1 MTVFACGRSFSA
13 MENDHPVNQRLET
26 YLTQTP
32 TIGEEVYIAKSAVV
46 FGAVTL
52 GDRASVWYNAV
63 LRGDIHEITVG
74 EGTNIQDNAVLHIAD
89 EFGCHLGNYVTVG
102 HSAIVHACRVGDET
116 LVGMGAT
123 ILDGALVGNQCIIG
137 ANALV
142 KQGYEIPDGSMVLG
156 SPARV
161 VRKLTE
167 EERASLKNWADKYV
181 ANAAYCLERGINV
194 GGPMGY

>member
-1 MTVFACGRSFSA
+1 
-13 MENDHPVNQRLET
+13 
-26 YLTQTP
+26 
-32 TIGEEVYIAKSAVV
+32 
-46 FGAVTL
+46 
-52 GDRASVWYNAV
+52 
-63 LRGDIHEITVG
+63 
-74 EGTNIQDNAVLHIAD
+74 
-89 EFGCHLGNYVTVG
+89 
-102 HSAIVHACRVGDET
+102 
-116 LVGMGAT
+116 MGAT

>member
-1 MTVFACGRSFSA
+1 
-13 MENDHPVNQRLET
+13 MENDHPVNRRLET
-26 YLTQTP
+26 YLSQTP

-52 GDRASVWYNAV
+52 GDYANVWYNAV

-89 EFGCHLGNYVTVG
+89 EYGCHVGNYVTVG
-102 HSAIVHACRVGDET
+102 HSAVVHACRVGDET

-123 ILDGALVGNQCIIG
+123 ILDGAVVGNQCIIG

-161 VRKLTE
+161 VRKLSN
-167 EERASLKNWADKYV
+167 EERAGLKNWADKYV
-181 ANAAYCLERGINV
+181 ANAAYCMKHGINV
-194 GGPMGY
+194 GRPLGY

>member
-1 MTVFACGRSFSA
+1 
-13 MENDHPVNQRLET
+13 MESDLSINQRLEK
-26 YLTQTP
+26 YLKQEP

-52 GDRASVWYNAV
+52 GKQSSVWYNAV
-63 LRGDIHEITVG
+63 LRGDIHEIVVG

-89 EFGCHLGNYVTVG
+89 DFGCYIGDYVTVG
-102 HSAIVHACRVGDET
+102 HSAVVHACRVGDET

-123 ILDGALVGNQCIIG
+123 ILDGAVIGNQCIVG

-142 KQGYEIPDGSMVLG
+142 KQGQEIADGSMAVG

-161 VRKLTE
+161 IRKLTD
-167 EERASLKNWADKYV
+167 EERAGLKDWATKYV
-181 ANAAYCLERGINV
+181 KNAAYCLNHGINV
-194 GGPMGY
+194 GGPLPTS